1 MNAQFDKFYRSRIP
15 TIVLCNPD
23 EEELFALSDL
33 SERRLTLRYNAVSE
47 FTFSVRSKRG
57 NGELVEYYDLIKTTR
72 LIKIEGVGYFVI
84 CNVAETRLGQY
95 AEKTVSCKSLEIE
108 LADKGMS
115 LLEGTYKFYDPLS
128 SDETIMRKIMALL
141 PAWSIGEIDENLWNL
156 YRTFEITE
164 KNLYDFMVSDIEEAY
179 ECLFV
184 FDFLNKKVSA
194 YSIANAVHPTDIF
207 ISDSNV
213 IKELEIN
220 EDSNEI
226 RTALNVY
233 GADDITIQSVNPLGG
248 NLIYDF
254 SYYKTTEWMS
264 QSLIDAISKWEE
276 RIKSSKESYSTL
288 LSSLKIYNAE
298 LLGLNTELTELEGQ
312 LESLE
317 NVKSVQAEKGLSL
330 IEINEQIRLKEGE
343 IETKQAQ
350 IKVKRTQIGDL
361 QLQQQETTTALSFEK
376 NFTPEQYAV
385 LSRFIKVG
393 TYKNEA
399 FVITESMEEAKKQ
412 DTIQGLYDVGLE
424 VLKRVAQP
432 KLTFSIS
439 AMNFL
444 NLSDYA
450 PIIQMLELGSEIA
463 IQVEN
468 GLIAYPVL
476 LEMEINYDSVTD
488 LTLGFGNR
496 LRLDKSEYTLAEIF
510 KDAVNVAGDVNF
522 NKGKWSEGLKAK
534 NAFNEFLNS
543 SLNASLQE
551 IINSNNMETVI
562 DGSGIRC
569 RRLNPE
575 TSLYD
580 PEQLWI
586 TGKSI
591 LFSKDNFDTASLAI
605 GRVQLPDGT
614 WSYGINAQVILGK
627 LMATNQLIVENEGG
641 TFRVDADGVTI
652 KDGNILM
659 TNDKGQEETLETV
672 LSNTIT
678 KVYDDMNELNQAT
691 QDGMIEIFYQAGT
704 PTSNDGKDGDL
715 WYDTT
720 IVNGVPKNEAWLKKH
735 GVWVQ
740 IKDKEILDALANA
753 SKAQETADGKIKT
766 YWQAEPPT
774 GLVAKDVGDL
784 WFDTN
789 DGNKQYRWNGY
800 EWIVVQDKAIDK
812 IASDLSN
819 AIQSV
824 YKSMEEMEQAIK
836 DGEIVIF
843 YQGTTPLNAKEGD
856 LWYNTAEENKAY
868 IFKNGTWETIQDG
881 KVIEALKNA
890 ENAQNTADGKIKT
903 YWQNEPPTGLTVK
916 DVGDLWF
923 DTNAGNKQYR
933 WNGYGWINV
942 QDSGITDAN
951 NKIDNVINPD
961 TGEIRTDKLIGSI
974 SAGKNNIDIVDTFNT
989 KAMKL
994 NEVGILIAN
1003 SKSGSAWNWK
1013 TAISADG
1020 IVADYI
1026 QANGTLTG
1034 VNIKGGTLGIG
1045 GSNYDNFK
1053 VNSSGSVSATD
1064 LNITGGSISL
1074 GNAFKVDR
1082 YGNMS
1087 VGQNFKVT
1095 SAGKVTASNIEITGG
1110 TLNLNNL
1117 TMTGTISWGQ
1127 LPDDVLNT
1135 ESLSW
1140 GNLQGRPYYL
1150 ESNRITRTSIE
1161 SPNII
1166 GGNITGATITQAS
1179 LNSSFCHSQ
1188 LIGGRLQ
1195 FYKSSVSNN
1204 IGTLCGDATDEKM
1217 WVEGTNALKLTAYR
1231 GDISLQP
1238 QGQYGDLNTRGTI
1251 WLYGKVVV
1259 RGGVIVDEN
1268 DNPLVGG
1275 SAVFG

>member
-1 MNAQFDKFYRSRIP
+1 MKAQFDKFYRSRIP

-84 CNVAETRLGQY
+84 CNVTETRLGQY

-128 SDETIMRKIMALL
+128 SDETIMKKIMALL

-194 YSIANAVHPTDIF
+194 YSIAKAVHPTDIF

-226 RTALNVY
+226 KTALNVY

-276 RIKSSKESYSTL
+276 RIKSTKESYSTL

-298 LLGLNTELTELEGQ
+298 LLGLNTELTDLEGE

-317 NVKSVQAEKGLSL
+317 NIKSVQAEKGLSL

-343 IETKQAQ
+343 IETKKAQ

-627 LMATNQLIVENEGG
+627 LVATNQLIVENEGG

-672 LSNTIT
+672 LNNTIT

-753 SKAQETADGKIKT
+753 ESAQNTADGKIKT
-766 YWQAEPPT
+766 YWQTEPPT
-774 GLVAKDVGDL
+774 GLTVKDVGDL

-800 EWIVVQDKAIDK
+800 E
-812 IASDLSN
+812 
-819 AIQSV
+819 
-824 YKSMEEMEQAIK
+824 
-836 DGEIVIF
+836 
-843 YQGTTPLNAKEGD
+843 
-856 LWYNTAEENKAY
+856 
-868 IFKNGTWETIQDG
+868 
-881 KVIEALKNA
+881 
-890 ENAQNTADGKIKT
+890 
-903 YWQNEPPTGLTVK
+903 
-916 DVGDLWF
+916 
-923 DTNAGNKQYR
+923 
-933 WNGYGWINV
+933 WINV

-1127 LPDDVLNT
+1127 LPDDVLDT
-1135 ESLSW
+1135 GSLSW
-1140 GNLQGRPYYL
+1140 GNLQGRPSYL
-1150 ESNRITRTSIE
+1150 ESTRITRTSIE
-1161 SPNII
+1161 SPTIS
-1166 GGNITGATITQAS
+1166 GGSITGATITQD
-1179 LNSSFCHSQ
+1179 SSDTDFCHSQ

-1195 FYKSSVSNN
+1195 FYKNYVSNN

-1217 WVEGTNALKLTAYR
+1217 WVEGTNALKLTAYK

-1238 QGQYGDLNTRGTI
+1238 QGQYGNLNTRGTI

-1268 DNPLVGG
+1268 GNSLVGG